1 MNSRGNKT
9 KGLNY
14 VKGDH
19 NSLSLVLTR
28 YINEMHELNEKSHT
42 LSGIDTQIIMN
53 AITSD
58 LHVALKQI
66 IDFDNVSIE
75 QLNLLGFRKI
85 TTSKG
90 TNGITIYLI
99 PEYILP
105 ILPIGLKVIDFY
117 DGREIVYD
125 GSNIDDEID
134 NGYLSVGLIPTI

>member
-9 KGLNY
+9 KGDY
-14 VKGDH
+14 
-19 NSLSLVLTR
+19 NSLSLVLTG
-28 YINEMHELNEKSHT
+28 YINEMHELNEKSHE
-42 LSGIDTQIIMN
+42 LSGIDTQIIMK

-58 LHVALKQI
+58 LQTSLKQI
-66 IDFDNVSIE
+66 VDFDNISSE
-75 QLNLLGFRKI
+75 QLILLGFRKI
-85 TTSKG
+85 KTSKC

-99 PEYILP
+99 PEYMLP